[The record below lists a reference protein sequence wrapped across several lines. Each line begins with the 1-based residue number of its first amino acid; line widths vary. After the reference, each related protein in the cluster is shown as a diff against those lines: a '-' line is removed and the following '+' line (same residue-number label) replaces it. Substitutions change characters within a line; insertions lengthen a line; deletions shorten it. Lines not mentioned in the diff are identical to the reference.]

1 MPPLARYRFA
11 IVLLLATLATARGM
25 AQGKAVPIDVQVAL
39 LIKATSYDRNIDS
52 KRQPD
57 GYLHIGV
64 CYQDRLRSSVQEME
78 SLVTELKKQ
87 EATAKVKVHR
97 LLLTEGQSLADLP
110 DLPGLSII
118 WLTNMRGLDIE
129 EVTQVTRKLQL
140 LSVSTVPTWVQK
152 GISMGFDL
160 QGGRP
165 HFLIHRSASVEEGC
179 AFSSQLLKLATVY

>member
-1 MPPLARYRFA
+1 MPPRARYRYA
-11 IVLLLATLATARGM
+11 IVLLLAALAAARGM
-25 AQGKAVPIDVQVAL
+25 AQSTAVPIDVQVAL
-39 LIKATSYDRNIDS
+39 LIKATAYDRNIDS

-64 CYQDRLRSSVQEME
+64 CYQDKLRSSAQEME
-78 SLVTELKKQ
+78 GLVTELKKQ
-87 EATAKVKVHR
+87 EATAKIKVHR
-97 LLLTEGQSLADLP
+97 VLLTEGQSLADHP

-118 WLTNMRGLDIE
+118 WLTNMRGLAVE
-129 EVTQVTRKLQL
+129 EVTTVTRKMHL

-152 GISMGFDL
+152 ISMGFDL

-165 HFLIHRSASVEEGC
+165 HFLIHRAASFEEGC